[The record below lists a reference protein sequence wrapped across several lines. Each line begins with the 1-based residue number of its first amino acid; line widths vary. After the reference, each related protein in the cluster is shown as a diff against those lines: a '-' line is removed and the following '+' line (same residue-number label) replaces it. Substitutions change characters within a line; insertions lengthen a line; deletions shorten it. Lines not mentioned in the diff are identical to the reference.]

1 MIRCTSVTEGI
12 EIMENVLFKG
22 AIELQ
27 ADVLANKKAKSEAT
41 ANLNTSA
48 FIQMVMFIAGNVNSF
63 DKNGNRRPQINSKTK
78 QAGAFQVNLVENH
91 QFTKRQAQTVASIS
105 FNKKLTG
112 LVIRGLAGLD
122 VPENNQELL
131 QSVTNILADNEL
143 TSVNKLKSYIE
154 GPVDEVAKLL
164 EKIAKLDEDKFEDL
178 MAGLEGMK
186 GE

>member
-1 MIRCTSVTEGI
+1 
-12 EIMENVLFKG
+12 MENVLFKS

-27 ADVLANKKAKSEAT
+27 ADVLAKTKEKSEAT
-41 ANLNTSA
+41 NNLNNSA
-48 FIQMVMFIAGNVNSF
+48 FIQMVMFIAGNVNRF
-63 DKNGNRRPQINSKTK
+63 DKNGNRRPEINGGTK

-131 QSVTNILADNEL
+131 QTVTYILADNEL
-143 TSVNKLKSYIE
+143 TSVNKLKAYIKD
-154 GPVDEVAKLL
+154 PVDEVAQLL
-164 EKIAKLDEDKFEDL
+164 EKIAKLDQDKFEDL

-186 GE
+186 GDE

>member
-1 MIRCTSVTEGI
+1 
-12 EIMENVLFKG
+12 MENVLFQS

-27 ADVLANKKAKSEAT
+27 ADVLAKTKAKSEAT
-41 ANLNTSA
+41 TNLNNSA
-48 FIQMVMFIAGNVNSF
+48 FVQMVMFIAGNVNNF
-63 DKNGNRRPQINSKTK
+63 DKAGNRRPEINGKTK
-78 QAGAFQVNLVENH
+78 LAGAFQENLVEKH

-112 LVIRGLAGLD
+112 LVIRELSKLDMPKDNKQLA
-122 VPENNQELL
+122 QF
-131 QSVTNILADNEL
+131 VTDILADNEL

-164 EKIAKLDEDKFEDL
+164 EKIAKLDQDKFEDL

>member
-1 MIRCTSVTEGI
+1 
-12 EIMENVLFKG
+12 MENVLFKG

-27 ADVLANKKAKSEAT
+27 ADVLARTKEKSEAT
-41 ANLNTSA
+41 TNLNNAA
-48 FIQMVMFIAGNVNSF
+48 FVQLVMFITGNVNSH
-63 DKNGNRRPQINSKTK
+63 DKNGNRRPEINGGTK
-78 QAGAFQVNLVENH
+78 KAGEFQANLVENH
-91 QFTKRQAQTVASIS
+91 NFTKRQAQTIASVS

-131 QSVTNILADNEL
+131 QTVTNILAEAEL
-143 TSVNKLKSYIE
+143 TSVNKLKAYIRT
-154 GPVDEVAKLL
+154 PVDEVAQLL
-164 EKIAKLDEDKFEDL
+164 EKIAKLDQDKFEDL

>member
-1 MIRCTSVTEGI
+1 
-12 EIMENVLFKG
+12 MENVLFKS

-27 ADVLANKKAKSEAT
+27 SDVLAKTKAKSEAT
-41 ANLNTSA
+41 TNLNNSS
-48 FIQMVMFIAGNVNSF
+48 FVQMVMFISGNVNRF
-63 DKNGNRRPQINSKTK
+63 DKDGNRRPEINGGTK
-78 QAGAFQVNLVENH
+78 LAGAFQVNLVENH

-154 GPVDEVAKLL
+154 GPIDKVAKLL
-164 EKIAKLDEDKFEDL
+164 EAISKLDADERESFDV
-178 MAGLEGMK
+178 GYLELTSGDA
-186 GE
+186 E